1 MVKQILTFILIVP
14 LIFWSCVTYQPPPSL
29 YMGDLPP
36 SAIADLSLDDRILVE
51 DAWRYIQEGRAK
63 KAEKIINKLSSQNS
77 FYYLGLGFV
86 SLTLEY
92 PQRAEQYFKVSLSE
106 YPEMTLAH
114 IGLAQI
120 YQESGQE
127 DLAFIEYREI
137 LKVNPEHP
145 WAKPQFEEIKLSK
158 TEELQRE
165 ANSYLTAGDMEKSK
179 EAYLK
184 ALYYTPD
191 ATEAHLALAE
201 IYKKEGNL
209 ESALVH
215 FKAAATNVPQNM
227 DIRIEYA
234 DTLFQAG
241 ELKKSLILYEELSET
256 DPNNTEIQQ
265 RIETIKNRLGI
276 FKLPSQF
283 ESIQFSEAVLKE
295 EIAALLSVKFKNIID
310 EPKGKPPI
318 IIDISTSWA
327 SQFILHTASLRI
339 LDVYPNHTF
348 QPKKV
353 ITRAEMAEVLFRL
366 VEHLKRKG
374 HSFIQQ
380 IPPDRIQI
388 ADVSPGNYYYRPI
401 LLIVSYDIM
410 GLSRDRTF
418 NPDLAVSGQE
428 AIRLFELILVLIK

>member
-1 MVKQILTFILIVP
+1 VIVP
-14 LIFWSCVTYQPPPSL
+14 LIFWSCATYQPPPPSL

-36 SAIADLSLDDRILVE
+36 SAVADLSLDDRILVE
-51 DAWRYIQEGRAK
+51 DAWRYMQDGRTK
-63 KAEKIINKLSSQNS
+63 KAEKTINKLGSQNS
-77 FYYLGLGFV
+77 FYYVGLGFV
-86 SLTLEY
+86 SFILEY
-92 PQRAEQYFKVSLSE
+92 PQRAEQYFKASLSE
-106 YPEMTLAH
+106 FPEMTLAH
-114 IGLAQI
+114 VGLAQI
-120 YQESGQE
+120 YQKSGQE
-127 DLAFIEYREI
+127 DLAFVEYREI
-137 LKVNPEHP
+137 LKVDPDHP
-145 WAKPQFEEIKLSK
+145 WAKPQFEEIKMSR

-191 ATEAHLALAE
+191 EMEAHLSLAK
-201 IYKKEGNL
+201 IYKKEENL
-209 ESALVH
+209 QSALVH
-215 FKAAATNVPQNM
+215 FKAAATSVPQNT
-227 DIRIEYA
+227 DIQMEYA

-241 ELKKSLILYEELSET
+241 ELKKSLVLYEELSEK
-256 DPNNTEIQQ
+256 DPSNTEIQQ
-265 RIETIKNRLGI
+265 RLETIKNRLGI
-276 FKLPSQF
+276 FKLPSQYD
-283 ESIQFSEAVLKE
+283 SIQFSEAVSKE

-327 SQFILHTASLRI
+327 SQFILHTASMGI

-366 VEHLKRKG
+366 VEHLKRKEY
-374 HSFIQQ
+374 SFIQQ

-401 LLIVSYDIM
+401 LLIISYDIM
-410 GLSRDRTF
+410 DLSRDRKF
-418 NPDLAVSGQE
+418 NPDQAVSGQE
-428 AIRLFELILVLIK
+428 AIRLVGLILALIQ

>member
-1 MVKQILTFILIVP
+1 MGELP
-14 LIFWSCVTYQPPPSL
+14 LSVIT
-29 YMGDLPP
+29 
-36 SAIADLSLDDRILVE
+36 DLSLDDRILVE
-51 DAWRYIQEGRAK
+51 DAWRNIQEGRLK
-63 KAEKIINKLSSQNS
+63 KAEKIINKLGSQNS
-77 FYYLGLGFV
+77 FYYVGLGYV
-86 SLTLEY
+86 SLILEY
-92 PQRAEQYFKVSLSE
+92 PQRAEQYFKASLAE
-106 YPEMTLAH
+106 FPEMTLAH
-114 IGLAQI
+114 VGLAQI
-120 YQESGQE
+120 YQKSGQV

-137 LKVNPEHP
+137 LKVDSDHP
-145 WAKPQFEEIKLSK
+145 WAKPQFEEIKRSR

-191 ATEAHLALAE
+191 ATEAHLSLAR

-215 FKAAATNVPQNM
+215 FKAVTNSVPQNT
-227 DIRIEYA
+227 DIQTEYA

-241 ELKKSLILYEELSET
+241 ELKKSLILYEEIST
-256 DPNNTEIQQ
+256 KDPSNTEIRQ
-265 RIETIKNRLGI
+265 RLETIKNRLGI

-283 ESIQFSEAVLKE
+283 ESIQFSDAVSKE
-295 EIAALLSVKFKNIID
+295 ELAALLSVKFKNIID

-327 SQFILHTASLRI
+327 SQFILHMASLRI

-353 ITRAEMAEVLFRL
+353 ITRAEMAEALFRL

-388 ADVSPGNYYYRPI
+388 ADVSSGNYYYRPI
-401 LLIVSYDIM
+401 LLIVSYAIM
-410 GLSRDRTF
+410 DLSRDRKF
-418 NPDLAVSGQE
+418 NPDLAISGQE
-428 AIRLFELILVLIK
+428 AIRLFDLILALIQ